1 MCVGGGG
8 SLPYYKGMYLL
19 VTGKLPTLLSVV
31 WADHSV
37 VFFDRPLYF
46 GR

>member
-1 MCVGGGG
+1 MCVWGGG

-19 VTGKLPTLLSVV
+19 VTGKLPTLLSVG
-31 WADHSV
+31 ADHSV